1 MSKQLQRAL
10 SCLSWTR
17 GSHQSPDEPSSAPT
31 GHLPARAQPQAFLR
45 GGGKLYHQ
53 TNSRVIIFPV
63 LQVCFR
69 MPRGAEWIWLSL
81 NQTIAAFRR
90 KSLRKLPWKLAVCC
104 ALTPASLHGP
114 PLCPEG
120 IQTWICTH
128 SMRGEIGNQS
138 SLAQTKMNDIVY
150 FHQPEICVPPTINDI
165 STKGRKKHLCVSR
178 KRKCGLWNK
187 KIPGLEQCGLVEG
200 FPAHGRGLGWGDL

>member
-1 MSKQLQRAL
+1 MGVSSIKQTKKLCFWWANNFKEHSHVYLEHGVPTRAQMNQVQLQQDISLPEL
-10 SCLSWTR
+10 SHKHFW
-17 GSHQSPDEPSSAPT
+17 GV
-31 GHLPARAQPQAFLR
+31 
-45 GGGKLYHQ
+45 GGKLYHQ
-53 TNSRVIIFPV
+53 INSGVIIFPV

-90 KSLRKLPWKLAVCC
+90 KSLRKLPWKPAVCC

-138 SLAQTKMNDIVY
+138 SLAQAKMNDILY
-150 FHQPEICVPPTINDI
+150 FHQPEICVPPIINEI
-165 STKGRKKHLCVSR
+165 STKHRQIAFMCVQKKEMWFV
-178 KRKCGLWNK
+178 K
-187 KIPGLEQCGLVEG
+187 
-200 FPAHGRGLGWGDL
+200 